1 MEESE
6 FIFIFFNFS
15 IYTPNVNNHLFKNN
29 VNVLDYDIVQRK
41 IEDKAGY
48 MYISHVYR
56 PCVKHTSPALKDP
69 KHR

>member
-15 IYTPNVNNHLFKNN
+15 IYTPNVKNYLFKNN

-41 IEDKAGY
+41 SKIKQDTCIY
-48 MYISHVYR
+48 HMYIVH
-56 PCVKHTSPALKDP
+56 A
-69 KHR
+69 